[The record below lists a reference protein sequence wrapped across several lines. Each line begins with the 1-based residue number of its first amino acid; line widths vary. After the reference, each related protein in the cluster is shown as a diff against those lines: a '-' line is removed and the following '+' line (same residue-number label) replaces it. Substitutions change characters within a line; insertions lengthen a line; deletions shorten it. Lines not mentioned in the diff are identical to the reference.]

1 MSSESFTISK
11 KALITLIAASI
22 VVIISLGIR
31 QTFGLF
37 YFDFNTDLDIS
48 ISHFGF
54 VMGLQLLLWGVFS
67 PLFGVIT
74 DKYGGAVAIFIGFVF
89 YLVGVL
95 LFYSGYNTGGYFTL
109 TIGVMIGIGLGSTAI
124 GIPVSVVAK
133 HFPASNRTIATGI
146 VTCAGSFGYFVS
158 PLLVRYSLVETGWEN
173 TLLYFSLLL
182 GLGLVVALFVSTPKI
197 PVGVNQ
203 DNNQTARE
211 ALKEAFANKSFIYL
225 TLGFF
230 VCGWHIALVA
240 THIPTYMADKGLP
253 DWTPAMVLALIGVFN
268 MAGTIT
274 SGYLATRYSK
284 KKILSAIYLLRGVS
298 IIYFIFLPPSIFN
311 SVVFGVTF
319 GFLWLSTVPPTNGLV
334 AHIFGTKYVGLL
346 YGIVFVSHQI
356 GSFLGAYLG
365 GVFYELN
372 GNFDYAWYGSIAL
385 SLFAGLI
392 HLPIVEKAI
401 ERTQLSSFNCFL
413 YYR

>member
-1 MSSESFTISK
+1 MSSEKFFTSK
-11 KALITLIAASI
+11 KALITLIAASL

-67 PLFGVIT
+67 PIFGYIT
-74 DKYGGAVAIFIGFVF
+74 DKYGGAIAIIIGFLF
-89 YLVGVL
+89 YLAGVL
-95 LFYSGYNTGGYFTL
+95 LFNSGFNSNAYFTL
-109 TIGVMIGIGLGSTAI
+109 TIGVLIGIGLGSTAI

-158 PLLVRYSLVETGWEN
+158 PLLVRYSLIETGWEN
-173 TLLYFSLLL
+173 TLFYFCLLL
-182 GLGLVVALFVSTPKI
+182 GLGLIVALFVSTPKI
-197 PVGVNQ
+197 PKGVNQ
-203 DNNQTARE
+203 DNNQTAKE
-211 ALKEAFANKSFIYL
+211 ALKEAFSNKSFIFL

-253 DWTPAMVLALIGVFN
+253 DWTPAMVLALIGAFN
-268 MAGTIT
+268 MVGTIT

-284 KKILSAIYLLRGVS
+284 KIILSAIYLLRGVS
-298 IIYFIFLPPSIFN
+298 IIYFIFLPPSVFN
-311 SVVFGVTF
+311 SIVFGVTF
-319 GFLWLSTVPPTNGLV
+319 GFLWLSTVPPTNGIV
-334 AHIFGTKYVGLL
+334 AHIFGTKYVALL

-365 GVFYELN
+365 GVFYELT

-385 SLFAGLI
+385 SIFAGLI

-401 ERTQLSSFNCFL
+401 ERTQPA
-413 YYR
+413 

>member
-67 PLFGVIT
+67 PVFGVIT

-109 TIGVMIGIGLGSTAI
+109 TIGVMIGIGLGSTAL

-211 ALKEAFANKSFIYL
+211 ALREAFANKSFIYL

-319 GFLWLSTVPPTNGLV
+319 GFLWLSTVPPTNGIV
-334 AHIFGTKYVGLL
+334 AHIFGTKYVGML

-385 SLFAGLI
+385 SIFAGLI

-401 ERTQLSSFNCFL
+401 ERTQPA
-413 YYR
+413 

>member
-1 MSSESFTISK
+1 MSSENFTISK

-203 DNNQTARE
+203 DNNQTAIE

-319 GFLWLSTVPPTNGLV
+319 GFLWLSTVPPTNGIV
-334 AHIFGTKYVGLL
+334 AHIFGTKYVGML

-385 SLFAGLI
+385 SIFAGLI

-401 ERTQLSSFNCFL
+401 ERTQPA
-413 YYR
+413 

>member
-1 MSSESFTISK
+1 MSSENFTISK

-54 VMGLQLLLWGVFS
+54 AMGLQLLLWGVFS

-95 LFYSGYNTGGYFTL
+95 FFYSGFNTGSYFTL

-173 TLLYFSLLL
+173 TLLYFCLLL
-182 GLGLVVALFVSTPKI
+182 GVGLIVSLFVSTPKI
-197 PVGVNQ
+197 PVGVDK

-211 ALKEAFANKSFIYL
+211 ALREAFANKSFIYL

-319 GFLWLSTVPPTNGLV
+319 GFLWLSTVPPTNGIV

-401 ERTQLSSFNCFL
+401 ERTQPA
-413 YYR
+413 

>member
-74 DKYGGAVAIFIGFVF
+74 DKYGGAVAIFIGFAF

-182 GLGLVVALFVSTPKI
+182 GLGLLVALFVSTPKI

-211 ALKEAFANKSFIYL
+211 ALREAFANKSFIYL

-319 GFLWLSTVPPTNGLV
+319 GFLWLSTVPPTNGIV

-385 SLFAGLI
+385 SIFAGLI

-401 ERTQLSSFNCFL
+401 ERTQPA
-413 YYR
+413 

>member
-1 MSSESFTISK
+1 MSSENFTISK

-54 VMGLQLLLWGVFS
+54 AMGLQLLLWGVFS

-95 LFYSGYNTGGYFTL
+95 FFYSGFNTGSYFTL

-173 TLLYFSLLL
+173 TLLYFCLLL
-182 GLGLVVALFVSTPKI
+182 GIGLVISLFVSTPKI
-197 PVGVNQ
+197 PVGVNK

-319 GFLWLSTVPPTNGLV
+319 GFLWLSTVPPTNGIV

-401 ERTQLSSFNCFL
+401 ERTQPA
-413 YYR
+413 

>member
-211 ALKEAFANKSFIYL
+211 ALREAFANKSFIYL

-319 GFLWLSTVPPTNGLV
+319 GFLWLSTVPPTNGIV
-334 AHIFGTKYVGLL
+334 AHIFGTKYVGML

-401 ERTQLSSFNCFL
+401 ERTQPA
-413 YYR
+413 

>member
-1 MSSESFTISK
+1 MSSEKFFTSK
-11 KALITLIAASI
+11 KALIILIAASL

-54 VMGLQLLLWGVFS
+54 VMGLQLLLWGLFS
-67 PLFGVIT
+67 PIFGYIT
-74 DKYGGAVAIFIGFVF
+74 DKYGGAIAIIIGFLF
-89 YLVGVL
+89 YLAGVL
-95 LFYSGYNTGGYFTL
+95 LFNSGFNSNAYFTL
-109 TIGVMIGIGLGSTAI
+109 TIGVLIGIGLGSTAI

-158 PLLVRYSLVETGWEN
+158 PLLVRYSLIETGWEN
-173 TLLYFSLLL
+173 TLFYFCLLL
-182 GLGLVVALFVSTPKI
+182 GLGLIVALFVSTPKI
-197 PVGVNQ
+197 PKGVNQ
-203 DNNQTARE
+203 DNNQTAKE
-211 ALKEAFANKSFIYL
+211 ALKEAFSNKSFIYL

-253 DWTPAMVLALIGVFN
+253 DWTPAMVLALIGAFN
-268 MAGTIT
+268 MVGTIT

-284 KKILSAIYLLRGVS
+284 KIILSAIYLLRGVS
-298 IIYFIFLPPSIFN
+298 IIYFIFLPPSVFN

-319 GFLWLSTVPPTNGLV
+319 GFLWLSTVPPTNGIV
-334 AHIFGTKYVGLL
+334 AHIFGTKYVALL

-365 GVFYELN
+365 GVFYELT

-385 SLFAGLI
+385 SIFAGLI

-401 ERTQLSSFNCFL
+401 ERTQPA
-413 YYR
+413 

>member
-211 ALKEAFANKSFIYL
+211 ALREAFANKSFIYL

-319 GFLWLSTVPPTNGLV
+319 GFLWLSTVPPTNGIV
-334 AHIFGTKYVGLL
+334 AHIFGTKYVGML

-385 SLFAGLI
+385 SIFAGLI

-401 ERTQLSSFNCFL
+401 ERIQPA
-413 YYR
+413 

>member
-203 DNNQTARE
+203 DNNQTARD

-319 GFLWLSTVPPTNGLV
+319 GFLWLSTVPPTNGIV
-334 AHIFGTKYVGLL
+334 AHIFGTKYVGIL

-385 SLFAGLI
+385 SIFAGLI

-401 ERTQLSSFNCFL
+401 ERTQPA
-413 YYR
+413 

>member
-1 MSSESFTISK
+1 MNSESFTISK

-319 GFLWLSTVPPTNGLV
+319 GFLWLSTVPPTNGIV

-385 SLFAGLI
+385 SIFAGLI

-401 ERTQLSSFNCFL
+401 ERTQPA
-413 YYR
+413 

>member
-67 PLFGVIT
+67 PLFGIIT

-203 DNNQTARE
+203 DHNQTARE

-240 THIPTYMADKGLP
+240 THIPPYMADKGLP

-319 GFLWLSTVPPTNGLV
+319 GFLWLSTVPPTNGIV
-334 AHIFGTKYVGLL
+334 AHIFGTKYVGML

-385 SLFAGLI
+385 SIFAGLI
-392 HLPIVEKAI
+392 HLPIIEKAI
-401 ERTQLSSFNCFL
+401 ERTQPA
-413 YYR
+413 